1 MATQNFFQQIEQLS
15 LEKITKINHLPGSA
29 QSLALAYLAKSHH
42 RPFLIVTT
50 DNQTAMQ
57 LEQEIQ
63 FFCKEQPELPIE
75 HFPDW
80 EILPYDQFSP
90 HQDIISE
97 RLQTLWHLL
106 HQKRGVVIVSMTTIM
121 HRLAP
126 RDFLYSNT
134 FLLKNGDVIDVEKL
148 RLQLAQAGYRF
159 VNQVMEHGEFSIRGS
174 IIDLYPMGSEFP
186 FRIDL
191 FDNEVETIRTF
202 DPDTQ
207 RSVEKIPQIELLPAH
222 EFPLTEQAITLFR
235 KGFRDILTG
244 NPLHSAIYQDV
255 SQGLAPAGI
264 EYYLPLFFEKT
275 EHLFDYLPKE
285 TIVVQVGNL
294 IATAEQFWQEI
305 SERYEQRRFDIHR
318 PLLEPN
324 RIFLR
329 VEELFAA
336 FKQFPQLKIVDDAT
350 DADMS
355 LAAVPAPSITLDHK
369 AEKPFQAVE
378 TFLLEHSERVLFCA
392 ETAGRRE
399 SLLELF
405 SSINVTPT
413 VFESFESFLNSTAS
427 IALTI
432 APLERGLKLLDP
444 NIIVLTESQLFG
456 QQVMQRRR
464 RGKTRT
470 IDSDAII
477 RHLAELNI
485 GAPVVHLDH
494 GVGRY
499 QGLQT
504 LTVGGTAGEYL
515 VLQYADNDR
524 IYVPVSLLHLISR
537 YSGVDP
543 DHAPI
548 HKLGGDQWE
557 KAKKKAAEKIRDV
570 AAELLEIY
578 AKRAAKKGHA
588 FQFTDDAYLSFAKS
602 FPFEET
608 PDQEQ
613 AITNVIADMRSDK
626 TMDRLVCGDV
636 GFGKTEVAMRAAFI
650 ALQAGKQVGI
660 LVPTTLLAQQHY
672 RSFQDRFADWPVRI
686 EVLSRFRSK
695 KEINTAVEHLADGK
709 IDLIIGTHRL
719 LQSDIHFK
727 NLGLLIIDEEHRF
740 GVRQKEQLKA
750 LRAEVDILTLTAT
763 PIPRT
768 LNMAMNAI
776 RDLSIIATPPAKRL
790 SIKTFVQE
798 RNPYVIREAIM
809 REILRGGQ
817 VYFVH
822 NNVETIDKTADE
834 ISKLIPESRVS
845 VGHGQMRESELERVM
860 TDFYHNRF
868 NVLVC
873 TTIIETGIDIPTAN
887 TMVIDRADRFG
898 LAQLHQLRGRI
909 GRSHHQAYAYLM
921 TPNKNLITSDAEK
934 RLDAISSLEDLG
946 AGFTLATHDMEIRG
960 VGELLGDEQSGNIQT
975 IGFNLYSDLLDR
987 AVRALK
993 QGKQFDIDITK
1004 LENSEINL
1012 HIPTLIPEDYLPD
1025 VHIRLVLYKRI
1036 ANAKTKSDLDDLQV
1050 EMIDRFGLLPDNTKY
1065 LFQVTELKLLA
1076 EKIGIKKIECTAQ
1089 GGRIEF
1095 QEKPNIDTN
1104 RIIQLLQEPQSIF
1117 KLDGSNRLRFVK
1129 ETKDA
1134 PERILTIR
1142 EILNRFI

>member
-1 MATQNFFQQIEQLS
+1 MSQQNFFQQIEQLS
-15 LEKITKINHLPGSA
+15 LEKITKIKPLPGSA
-29 QSLALAYLAKSHH
+29 LSLALTHIAKTHN
-42 RPFLIVTT
+42 RPFLIVTA
-50 DNQTAMQ
+50 DNQAAMQ
-57 LEQEIQ
+57 LEQELQ
-63 FFCKEQPELPIE
+63 FFCKELHDLSIK

-80 EILPYDQFSP
+80 ETLPYDQFSP

-97 RLQTLWHLL
+97 RLKTLWHWL
-106 HQKRGVVIVSMTTIM
+106 HQKRGIGIVSLTTLM

-126 RDFLYSNT
+126 REFLYSNT
-134 FLLKNGDVIDVEKL
+134 FLVKKGDVIDIDKL
-148 RLQLAQAGYRF
+148 RLQLIEAGYRF
-159 VNQVMEHGEFSIRGS
+159 VNQVMEHGEFGIRGS
-174 IIDLYPMGSEFP
+174 IIDLYPMGAEFP

-207 RSVEKIPQIELLPAH
+207 RSIEKIEQIQLLPAH
-222 EFPLTEQAITLFR
+222 EFPLTESAINRFR
-235 KGFRDILTG
+235 QGFRDILIG
-244 NPLHSAIYQDV
+244 NPSKSPLYQDV

-275 EHLFDYLPKE
+275 ENLFDYLPQE
-285 TIVVQVGNL
+285 TVVIQVGNL
-294 IATAEQFWQEI
+294 FSTAEQFWQEI
-305 SERYEQRRFDIHR
+305 QERYEQRRSDIYR
-318 PLLEPN
+318 PLLAPREL
-324 RIFLR
+324 FLP
-329 VEELFAA
+329 VEELFAH
-336 FKQFPQLKIVDDAT
+336 FKQFSQLKIIDDAEI
-350 DADMS
+350 S
-355 LAAVPAPSITLDHK
+355 LAAVPAPQITLDHH
-369 AEKPFQAVE
+369 ADKPFQAVE
-378 TFLLEHSERVLFCA
+378 TFLLQHNQRILFCA

-399 SLLELF
+399 SLLDLLA
-405 SSINVTPT
+405 SIDIKPAQ
-413 VFESFESFLNSTAS
+413 FETFDQFLSSTAP

-432 APLERGLKLLDP
+432 APLERGLQLLNP
-444 NIIVLTESQLFG
+444 EIIVLTESQLFG

-464 RGKTRT
+464 RSKTRT
-470 IDSDAII
+470 VDGDAII

-485 GAPVVHLDH
+485 GAPVVHIDH

-504 LTVGGTAGEYL
+504 LTVGDTVGEYL
-515 VLQYADNDR
+515 VLQYADNDKV
-524 IYVPVSLLHLISR
+524 YVPVALLHLISR

-543 DHAPI
+543 EHAPI

-557 KAKKKAAEKIRDV
+557 KAKRKAAEKIRDV
-570 AAELLEIY
+570 AAELLDVY

-588 FQFTDDAYLSFAKS
+588 FQFSEDAYLSFVRS

-608 PDQEQ
+608 LDQEQ
-613 AITNVIADMRSDK
+613 AIESVIQDMKAEK

-650 ALQAGKQVGI
+650 ALQAGKQVAV
-660 LVPTTLLAQQHY
+660 LVPTTLLAQQHF
-672 RSFQDRFADWPVRI
+672 RSFQDRFADWPVKI
-686 EVLSRFRSK
+686 EMLSRFRSK
-695 KEINTAVEHLADGK
+695 KEIETAIEQLAEGK

-719 LQSDIHFK
+719 LQPDVRFK
-727 NLGLLIIDEEHRF
+727 NLGLVIIDEEHRF
-740 GVRQKEQLKA
+740 GVRQKEQLKT

-798 RNPYVIREAIM
+798 RNQYVIREATM

-822 NNVETIDKTADE
+822 NNVETIDKIADE
-834 ISKLIPESRVS
+834 ITQLIPEARV
-845 VGHGQMRESELERVM
+845 GIAHGQMRESELERVM
-860 TDFYHNRF
+860 SDFYHNRF

-887 TMVIDRADRFG
+887 TIIIDRADRFG
-898 LAQLHQLRGRI
+898 LAQLHQLRGRV

-921 TPNKNLITSDAEK
+921 TPDKNRMTADAEK
-934 RLDAISSLEDLG
+934 RLNAIASLEDLG

-960 VGELLGDEQSGNIQT
+960 VGELLGEEQSGNIQT
-975 IGFNLYSDLLDR
+975 IGFNLYSELLDR

-993 QGKQFDIDITK
+993 SGQNFDIDITK
-1004 LENSEINL
+1004 NAHSEINL

-1036 ANAKTKSDLDDLQV
+1036 ANAKSSNELDDLQV
-1050 EMIDRFGLLPDNTKY
+1050 EMIDRFGLIPEATKN
-1065 LFQVTELKLLA
+1065 LFRITELKLLA
-1076 EKIGIKKIECTAQ
+1076 EKIGIKKIESTAQ

-1095 QEKPNIDTN
+1095 QEPPHIDPSK
-1104 RIIQLLQEPQSIF
+1104 IIQLLQEPKSIF
-1117 KLDGSNRLRFVK
+1117 KLDGSNRLKYTK
-1129 ETKDA
+1129 ETTSA
-1134 PERILTIR
+1134 AERIQAVK
-1142 EILNRFI
+1142 EILNRFLS